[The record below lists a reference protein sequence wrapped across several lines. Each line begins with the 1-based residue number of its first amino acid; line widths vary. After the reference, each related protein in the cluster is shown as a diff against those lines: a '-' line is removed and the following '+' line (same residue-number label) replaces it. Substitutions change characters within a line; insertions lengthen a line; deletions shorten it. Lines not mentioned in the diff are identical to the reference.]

1 MRVPLAWRL
10 LWHQPLRALG
20 AIGGIGMASCLAF
33 FLVGLRQGVLGSA
46 GAYVGQP
53 TVDVWVAR
61 RGTENL
67 IRSSSF
73 LPADLPERLA
83 ADPDVV
89 AASGILR
96 AFARVESNS
105 ARATLLAIGYEPGR
119 DLGAPPGVE
128 AGRAEPCAGEIVL
141 DRGAAHRLGVRPG
154 DEVRVNGSP
163 VRVAGLSTDTNIL
176 ATQLFFGPRADIAK
190 LTGAGESLSFVLV
203 QLRERADVTR
213 FAGRWMA
220 RDSTLAPYPR
230 FMFRANSEAEVNA
243 GFAPVFSLLSMMGAV
258 ITAAVVTL
266 ILYGRVV
273 ERRTQLAL
281 LAAIGASPTWLA
293 RLVFAQA
300 ALLGL
305 AGVATGAA
313 LTLGFGAGTGHWAPE
328 VAFALTSADLLGPAS
343 MVVVSSLL
351 GALLPAAWMLRLD
364 PEEVFRS

>member
-10 LWHQPLRALG
+10 LWHQPVAALG

-46 GAYVGQP
+46 GAYAGQAG
-53 TVDVWVAR
+53 VDVWVAR

-83 ADPDVV
+83 ADPAV
-89 AASGILR
+89 AEASGILR
-96 AFARVESNS
+96 AFARVESSS
-105 ARATLLAIGYEPGR
+105 ARATLLAIGYEAGR
-119 DLGAPPGVE
+119 GIGAPPGVV
-128 AGRAEPCAGEIVL
+128 AGRAEPGAGEIVL
-141 DRGAAHRLGVRPG
+141 DRGAAHRLGVAPG

-163 VRVAGLSTDTNIL
+163 VRVAGISTDTNIL
-176 ATQLFFGPRADIAK
+176 ATQLFFGRRADIAE

-203 QLRERADVTR
+203 RLRDRADLLTFV
-213 FAGRWMA
+213 GRWMA
-220 RDSTLAPYPR
+220 RDSSLAPYPR
-230 FMFRANSEAEVNA
+230 RVFRANSEAEVNA
-243 GFAPVFSLLSMMGAV
+243 GFAPVFGLLSLTGSV

-281 LAAIGASPTWLA
+281 LAAIGASTGWLA

-300 ALLGL
+300 ALLGI
-305 AGVATGAA
+305 AGVAVGAI
-313 LTLGFGAGTGHWAPE
+313 LTLGFGAGAVHWAPE
-328 VAFALTSADLLGPAS
+328 VAFAIAPADLRGPAT
-343 MVVVSSLL
+343 MVLGASLV
-351 GALLPAAWMLRLD
+351 GALLPAASMLRLD